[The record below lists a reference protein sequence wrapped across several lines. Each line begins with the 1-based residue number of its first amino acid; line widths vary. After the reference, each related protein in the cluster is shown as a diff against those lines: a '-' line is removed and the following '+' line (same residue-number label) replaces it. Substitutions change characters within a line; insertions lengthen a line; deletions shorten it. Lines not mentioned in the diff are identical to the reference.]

1 MSLINNSKDTK
12 SSIKELNKE
21 WRDYTKK
28 VDSLIGETIKTERN
42 VTFVIRRK
50 QGCNVSLSDIIEAEM
65 KKLEHLLD
73 SI

>member
-1 MSLINNSKDTK
+1 MSLMNNSKDTK
-12 SSIKELNKE
+12 FSIKELNKE

-28 VDSLIGETIKTERN
+28 VDSLIGETIKTEKN

-50 QGCNVSLSDIIEAEM
+50 KGCNVSLSDIIEAEM